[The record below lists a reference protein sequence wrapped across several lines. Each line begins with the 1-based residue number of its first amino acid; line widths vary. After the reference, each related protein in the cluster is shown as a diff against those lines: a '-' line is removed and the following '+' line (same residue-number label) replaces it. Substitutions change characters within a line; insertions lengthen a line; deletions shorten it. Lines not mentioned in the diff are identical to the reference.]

1 MGREACFGRLT
12 DKGWTSA
19 DPFAGITVTMM
30 IRKIPDNFKLI
41 YSKEDIAYCV
51 YKMAGD
57 IRHWVKEIHENNGEQ
72 VLTICILR
80 GGVFFFADLL
90 KEIPYTVEPS
100 FCRTMSYSSE
110 SNTADEVFRLVV
122 EPAEMRGRHVLLVD
136 DICDSGRTLKN
147 LHAHALNNRAA
158 EVRTAVLIHR
168 NHEASV
174 YKPDYIGFEYDGPEW
189 FAGYGMEDKN
199 HNSNFPEVY
208 TIEGE
213 SVDSPGKPTAA
224 VTSEA

>member
-1 MGREACFGRLT
+1 MRNRQ
-12 DKGWTSA
+12 
-19 DPFAGITVTMM
+19 
-30 IRKIPDNFKLI
+30 IPENFRCL
-41 YSKEDIAYCV
+41 YSREDIAYRI
-51 YKMAGD
+51 YKLAD
-57 IRHWVKEIHENNGEQ
+57 EIRPWVKAAHENNGQQ
-72 VLTICILR
+72 VLAICILR

-90 KEIPYTVEPS
+90 KEIPYTMEPS
-100 FCRTMSYSSE
+100 FCRAMSYSSAT
-110 SNTADEVFRLVV
+110 NTADEAFRLVV

-147 LHAHALNNRAA
+147 LHAYALSNGAT

-208 TIEGE
+208 IIEGE
-213 SVDSPGKPTAA
+213 SVDSPGKPTASDA
-224 VTSEA
+224 KAQS